1 PEAATPMEARALMEA
16 PAPAPKRRG
25 RPPKNTTTAPERG
38 LQTAPSQPKK
48 RGRPPK
54 EQGGRRGGPPA
65 ATIGVGIALQ
75 RVVGTQVAVDGTGQT
90 TRSGRQVKLTKKAAE
105 AGRA

>member
-1 PEAATPMEARALMEA
+1 MPE
-16 PAPAPKRRG
+16 PKRQRVTPG
-25 RPPKNTTTAPERG
+25 
-38 LQTAPSQPKK
+38 
-48 RGRPPK
+48 
-54 EQGGRRGGPPA
+54 GGPPA

-75 RVVGTQVAVDGTGQT
+75 RVVGIQVAVDGTGQI